1 MYRGF
6 LYWVQTCNL
15 LYVAIVLN
23 CMINITSVYYIGLA
37 MMVIISVYSL
47 FPLGTEFVH
56 ETPEPYIPGAFAPA
70 YANQPSYF

>member
-6 LYWVQTCNL
+6 LYWVQTRNL

-23 CMINITSVYYIGLA
+23 CMINITSVYYIWLA
-37 MMVIISVYSL
+37 MMAIASVYSL
-47 FPLGTEFVH
+47 FPLETEFVY
-56 ETPEPYIPGAFAPA
+56 ETPEPYIPGAFIPA